1 MGQLS
6 NLLKAWRLS
15 CMEGQG
21 PCVEEETTGLISP
34 ARSRMERKRTQ
45 PGASMPGFKSQ
56 LLNHQRDLGQLLN
69 FYAFVQSQWDS
80 NPLVGLL
87 GGVSSNKTRERYL
100 THNEHAASGRWTHKS
115 TVRIQNLGA
124 GWASDAS
131 DFRKQTLYICTY
143 TGMYNH
149 THYKSMIT
157 PHKAWDYTLKSN
169 T

>member
-15 CMEGQG
+15 CMGGQG

-34 ARSRMERKRTQ
+34 SQSRMVRKRTQ
-45 PGASMPGFKSQ
+45 PGASVPGFTSQ

-69 FYAFVQSQWDS
+69 LCAFVQSQWDS

-87 GGVSSNKTRERYL
+87 GRVSSNKTLERYL
-100 THNEHAASGRWTHKS
+100 MHAASGRWDTWS
-115 TVRIQNLGA
+115 TVHIQNLGA

-143 TGMYNH
+143 PGMYNH

-157 PHKAWDYTLKSN
+157 HHKAWEYTL
-169 T
+169 